1 MNELLAKAL
10 WKNQP
15 RRELILAR
23 IGCFFGTFLLLAAV
37 QFLSDARSMLTER
50 QPPEN
55 FFSINKKI
63 TGSGIE
69 NVGRSYDF
77 NQSEIDRIK
86 NRSEILGLGTFSR
99 SRFAVTLH
107 LWPAGKLFGLGKAAK
122 ADVFFESVPDHF
134 IDVETDAWQ
143 WESGDPFIPLIIPKF
158 YLDLWNL
165 GFAPTREEY
174 PTLGA
179 DAALKMPVDILLGNR
194 PEKPLV
200 GKFVG
205 FSRRING
212 ILVPES
218 FLDWANEKYSAK
230 DDQNS
235 TASSSRLIVRTEA
248 APAKELIS
256 FIESQ
261 GYELNREMPE
271 GDGLADAIL
280 WAFLAVAGIGVVL
293 SLLSAATFAISFR
306 LVVARSADRIA
317 NLLHLGFEHQTLS
330 KIYVVRF
337 LRHFGSTFGVTL
349 LVLWIAKNAVDEK
362 LVETS
367 LEAPGGLA
375 GSTLVVAILY
385 AFAFTAINLSV
396 IRGAV
401 RKLE

>member
-1 MNELLAKAL
+1 MSELLAKAL

-15 RRELILAR
+15 RRELILAAA
-23 IGCFFGTFLLLAAV
+23 GCFVGTFLLLAAV
-37 QFLSDARSMLTER
+37 QFQSDARSALRDRE
-50 QPPEN
+50 PPAN
-55 FFSINKKI
+55 YFSINKEI

-69 NVGRSYDF
+69 NVGKSYDF
-77 NQSEIDRIK
+77 NASEIATIAARP
-86 NRSEILGLGTFSR
+86 EILELGTFAR

-122 ADVFFESVPDHF
+122 VDIFFESVPDTF

-143 WESGDPFIPLIIPKF
+143 WKPGDSFVPLIIPKF

-165 GFAPTREEY
+165 GFAPTRAEY

-179 DAALKMPVDILLGNR
+179 DAALTMPIDILLGNP
-194 PEKPLV
+194 PEEMLV

-205 FSRRING
+205 FSRRLNG
-212 ILVPES
+212 MLVPES
-218 FLDWANEKYSAK
+218 FLRWANESFSPEEDRNAT
-230 DDQNS
+230 S
-235 TASSSRLIVRTEA
+235 PSRLIVRTET
-248 APAKELIS
+248 APRQDLLAFL
-256 FIESQ
+256 ESQ
-261 GYELNREMPE
+261 DYELNREIPE

-280 WAFLAVAGIGVVL
+280 WAFLAVAAIGMTL
-293 SLLSAATFAISFR
+293 SLLSVSTFAASFR

-330 KIYVVRF
+330 QIYVVRF
-337 LRHFGSTFGVTL
+337 LRLFGIAFGVSL
-349 LVLWIAKNAVDEK
+349 LALWIAKNTVDAK
-362 LVETS
+362 LAALS
-367 LEAPGGLA
+367 LEVPEGLA